1 MGTLGSQ
8 SPEGGGLGCCVA
20 VLNRHISSILKEF
33 LSMVFFMVFPARGK
47 AKTSDT
53 MSGMS
58 NHSWY
63 FRAAAGMYRPETT
76 FVEI

>member
-1 MGTLGSQ
+1 MV
-8 SPEGGGLGCCVA
+8 SPV
-20 VLNRHISSILKEF
+20 
-33 LSMVFFMVFPARGK
+33 RGK

-63 FRAAAGMYRPETT
+63 IRTAAGMYRPETT